1 MEEKAMFCRQCE
13 QAARGVGCDVMGNCG
28 KDPLVSALLDLMIHG
43 LKGVAVYANMAR
55 QFGAKDPEIDRFML
69 SGLFTR
75 VTNVNFDAEDIAQ
88 RLHKCYQIKEK
99 AKSLY
104 EQAYQQQ
111 HGSAAPAITEG
122 PATWQPAGELAQDL
136 FEQGRQVGI
145 LTWHKDPDI
154 LSSIEILIY
163 GLLGMAAFAWHAA
176 ENGKEDE
183 EIYAF
188 IHRSLA
194 ATTSANAGLMD
205 FVNLS
210 MECGKQNLRTMEILY
225 EGHAERYQAPEPMKV
240 NLGTRAGKG
249 ILVSGHDLPMLEAI
263 LKQSEG
269 KGINVYTHGEMLPAN
284 GYPGLRKYSHFAGNF
299 GTAWQNQTKELPG
312 FSGAIVFN
320 TNCIQRPAPQYAD
333 RLFTWGEVG
342 WPGVQH
348 IEGYDFT
355 PVIEKALASPDLPE
369 APGKEIMVGFS
380 HEAVFKVA
388 GAVVDAVKNGK
399 IRHFFLIGGCDGA
412 KSGRNY
418 FTEFAEKVPQ
428 DCVILTLACGKNRF
442 NRLDFGDIGGIPRL
456 LDVGQ
461 CNDAYSA
468 IRIAL
473 ALADA
478 FKCGVND
485 LPLSMI
491 LSWYE
496 QKAHVILLTL
506 LHLGITGI
514 RLGPSLPA
522 YVSPNVLDFLVKNFQ
537 LAPISTVDQ
546 DLQAALGA

>member
-1 MEEKAMFCRQCE
+1 MEKAMFCRQCE

-28 KDPLVSALLDLMIHG
+28 KDPLVAALLDLMIYG
-43 LKGVAVYANMAR
+43 LKGVAIYANLAR
-55 QFGAKDPEIDRFML
+55 ELGEKDQEVDRYML

-75 VTNVNFDAEDIAQ
+75 VTNVNFDAEDIAR
-88 RLHKCYQIKEK
+88 RLNQCYEIKEK
-99 AKSLY
+99 AKALY
-104 EQAYQQQ
+104 ESAYQRQK
-111 HGSAAPAITEG
+111 GGAAPAITEG
-122 PATWQPAGELAQDL
+122 PATWKPAGDTAQDL
-136 FEQGRQVGI
+136 LEQGREVNI
-145 LTWHKDPDI
+145 LTWHQNQDI
-154 LSSIEILIY
+154 LSGIEILIY
-163 GLLGMAAFAWHAA
+163 GLLGMAAFAWHAT
-176 ENGKEDE
+176 ETGKEDE

-188 IHRSLA
+188 IHRALA
-194 ATTSANAGLMD
+194 ATTNPQAKLED

-210 MECGKQNLRTMEILY
+210 MECGKLNYRTMELLY
-225 EGHAERYQAPEPMKV
+225 EGHAEHYGAPEPMKV
-240 NLGTRAGKG
+240 NLGTRGGKG
-249 ILVSGHDLPMLEAI
+249 ILVSGHDLPMLEEI

-284 GYPGLRKYSHFAGNF
+284 GYPGLRKYQHFAGHF
-299 GTAWQNQTKELPG
+299 GTAWQNQIKELPD
-312 FSGAIVFN
+312 FSGAIIFN
-320 TNCIQRPAPQYAD
+320 TNCIQRPAPGYGD

-348 IEGYDFT
+348 LEGYDFS
-355 PVIEKALASPDLPE
+355 PVINKALALPDLPE
-369 APGKEIMVGFS
+369 NPGKEIMVGFG

-388 GAVVDAVKNGK
+388 GTVVDAVKNGAIK
-399 IRHFFLIGGCDGA
+399 HFFLIGGCDGA
-412 KSGRNY
+412 KTGRNY
-418 FTEFAEKVPQ
+418 YTEFAEKVPK

-442 NRLDFGDIGGIPRL
+442 NRLDFGDIGGVPRL

-506 LHLGITGI
+506 LHLGVKGI
-514 RLGPSLPA
+514 RLGPTLPG
-522 YVSPNVLDFLVKNFQ
+522 YVSPNVLDFLVKNFD
-537 LAPISTVDQ
+537 LGPISTVDE
-546 DLQAALGA
+546 DLRHALGA

>member
-1 MEEKAMFCRQCE
+1 MEKAMFCRQCE

-28 KDPLVSALLDLMIHG
+28 KDPLVAALLDLMIYG
-43 LKGVAVYANMAR
+43 LKGVAIYANLAR
-55 QFGAKDPEIDRFML
+55 ELGEKDQEIDRYML

-75 VTNVNFDAEDIAQ
+75 VTNVNFDAEDIAR
-88 RLHKCYQIKEK
+88 RLNQCYEIKEK
-99 AKSLY
+99 AKALY
-104 EQAYQQQ
+104 ESAYQRQK
-111 HGSAAPAITEG
+111 GGAAPAITEG
-122 PATWQPAGELAQDL
+122 PATWKPAGDTAQDL
-136 FEQGRQVGI
+136 LEQGRQVNI
-145 LTWHKDPDI
+145 LTWHQDQDI
-154 LSSIEILIY
+154 LSGIEILIY
-163 GLLGMAAFAWHAA
+163 GLLGMAAFAWHAT
-176 ENGKEDE
+176 ETGKEDD

-194 ATTSANAGLMD
+194 ATTNPQAKLED

-210 MECGKQNLRTMEILY
+210 MECGKLNYRTMELLY
-225 EGHAERYQAPEPMKV
+225 EGHAQHYGAPEPMKV
-240 NLGTRAGKG
+240 NLGTRRGKG
-249 ILVSGHDLPMLEAI
+249 ILVSGHDLPMLEEI
-263 LKQSEG
+263 LKQSDG

-284 GYPGLRKYSHFAGNF
+284 GYPGLRKYQHFAGHF
-299 GTAWQNQTKELPG
+299 GTAWQNQIKELPD
-312 FSGAIVFN
+312 FSGAIIFN
-320 TNCIQRPAPQYAD
+320 TNCIQRPAPGYGD

-348 IEGYDFT
+348 LEGYDFS
-355 PVIEKALASPDLPE
+355 PVINKALSLPDLPE
-369 APGKEIMVGFS
+369 NPGKEIMVGFG

-388 GAVVDAVKNGK
+388 GTVVDAVKNGAIK
-399 IRHFFLIGGCDGA
+399 HFFLIGGCDGA
-412 KSGRNY
+412 KTGRNY
-418 FTEFAEKVPQ
+418 YTEFAEKVPK

-442 NRLDFGDIGGIPRL
+442 NRLDFGDIGGVPRL

-506 LHLGITGI
+506 LHLGVKGI
-514 RLGPSLPA
+514 RLGPTLPG
-522 YVSPNVLDFLVKNFQ
+522 YVSPNVLDFLVKNFD
-537 LAPISTVDQ
+537 LGPISTVDE
-546 DLQAALGA
+546 DLRHALGA